1 MTPRFSS
8 AARTTRRL
16 LAVAFVLVTL
26 LAGLQLQGLRNG
38 WYSVEAGV
46 VALALANLAVVCWI
60 VLWSARA
67 ANRTEAENR
76 RYAERL
82 SILHEVDRGLITHQD
97 LHEIAEAALR
107 PLRELLDV
115 PRAIVNLFDMST
127 GEVEWLAAIGR
138 QRMRIGGVRYPISLM
153 GNLEG
158 LRRGEPQLVDT
169 TALEASPHRDAL
181 LASGVKLY
189 MVVPMSVGAELIG
202 ALSFGGESGDFPPER
217 MAIAREVA
225 TQLAIAIHQARL
237 RERIAGQS
245 AELEARVQ
253 QRTAELEAVNKELEA
268 FSYTVSHD
276 LRAPL
281 RAVDGFARIFE
292 EDYGRYVDEE
302 GRRLIGVIRD
312 SSRRMGTLIDNL
324 LAFSKLGRETL
335 LPAPVDMTLLAAE
348 AWVEL
353 AVDRAVKCTL
363 PALPQAR
370 GDRMLLKQVWTN
382 LLSNAVKYSAR
393 RDQPRIEVSGERAG
407 AELVYCVADNG
418 TGFDMK
424 YYGKLFGVFQRLH
437 ADTEYP
443 GNGVGLA
450 TVQRIVLRHGGR
462 AWAESAPGAG
472 ARFFFSLPA

>member
-8 AARTTRRL
+8 AARTGRRL
-16 LAVAFVLVTL
+16 LVVAFVLVPL
-26 LAGLQLQGLRNG
+26 LAWLHLQGLRNG
-38 WYSVEAGV
+38 GYTLEVGLA
-46 VALALANLAVVCWI
+46 ALAVANMAVI
-60 VLWSARA
+60 LWVVVWSTRG
-67 ANRTEAENR
+67 ANRSEEENL

-82 SILHEVDRGLITHQD
+82 KILHEVDRGLITHQN
-97 LHEIAEAALR
+97 LNEIAEAALR

-115 PRAIVNLFDMST
+115 PRAIVNLFDMDK

-138 QRMRIGGVRYPISLM
+138 QRMRVGGVRYPISLM
-153 GNLEG
+153 GDLEG
-158 LRRGEPQLVDT
+158 LRRGEAQLVDT
-169 TALEASPHRDAL
+169 KALEASPHRDAL
-181 LASGVKLY
+181 LASGVKVY
-189 MVVPMSVGAELIG
+189 MVVPMSVGGELIG

-237 RERIAGQS
+237 RERIALQS
-245 AELEARVQ
+245 TELEARVQ
-253 QRTAELEAVNKELEA
+253 QRTAELEAVNKELES

-281 RAVDGFARIFE
+281 RAIDGFARIFE

-312 SSRRMGTLIDNL
+312 SSRRMGALIDNL
-324 LAFSKLGRETL
+324 LAFSKLGRQAL
-335 LPAPVDMTLLAAE
+335 LPMPVDMTLLAAE

-353 AVDRAVKCTL
+353 AAGGAVKCTL
-363 PALPQAR
+363 PALPEAR

-393 RDQPRIEVSGERAG
+393 RDQPRIEVSGQREG

-437 ADTEYP
+437 SDAEYP

-450 TVQRIVLRHGGR
+450 TVRRIILRHGGR
-462 AWAESAPGAG
+462 AWAESELGTGAK
-472 ARFFFSLPA
+472 FFFSLPA